1 MTSHE
6 ELMVW
11 MGSNR
16 PQLLAPDTDIATD
29 IPPGWVHLAKKAT
42 EALDKWMPNAD
53 EEPIAKLR
61 SIAVREGRLEVAV
74 EQGDEEVRGVINAIR
89 AMSGEICD
97 RCAGKGDPVED
108 ATGETG
114 SRCRTCRS
122 RGLRVCPR
130 DWPVETVP
138 DHPHLISPGQW
149 TQDIRGGMTGADW
162 DDSDWRNYGR
172 LETVYAQPMA
182 ALMRAEDDVE
192 AMRFWTGTPGW
203 AGLLRALFVTLR
215 PEQDER
221 TDEPGHVPWRLRW
234 MKDKWGSALE
244 FDTLATEWRE
254 EQSVL
259 SSAREMAMHPAYL
272 RIIGMGE
279 RAIPLILEDL
289 RKSPDHWFI
298 ALHAITGVNPVGAR
312 PVDRFPRRRFPGA
325 AAPVRGLAHSGGGRR
340 RIPKAGAQRVAALP
354 DLFRVRRGLLR
365 GPVRHPVPQ
374 AYPRAAVLGGGGAGV
389 AAKGGGRRW
398 LPGSERADGT
408 ADLRHD
414 AGRARCRCG
423 SVGARWHGASRRASR
438 RR

>member
-1 MTSHE
+1 MLRLNRVSETTTLVEGGDMTSHE

-29 IPPGWVHLAKKAT
+29 IPPGWIHLAKKAT
-42 EALDKWMPNAD
+42 GALDKWMPNAD
-53 EEPIAKLR
+53 EAPIAKLR

-74 EQGDEEVRGVINAIR
+74 EQGDEEVRGVIDAIR

-130 DWPVETVP
+130 DWPVETVS

-203 AGLLRALFVTLR
+203 GGLLRALFVTLR

-234 MKDKWGSALE
+234 IKEKWGSLHVRTTRGTPYQRAVVRTVEAMSGVTCDKCGLPGE
-244 FDTLATEWRE
+244 VRWAQWVRPECDACWASASDEDRACAARWVQLVHEVRE
-254 EQSVL
+254 RQ
-259 SSAREMAMHPAYL
+259 
-272 RIIGMGE
+272 
-279 RAIPLILEDL
+279 D
-289 RKSPDHWFI
+289 SP
-298 ALHAITGVNPVGAR
+298 T
-312 PVDRFPRRRFPGA
+312 PRTQQ
-325 AAPVRGLAHSGGGRR
+325 L
-340 RIPKAGAQRVAALP
+340 
-354 DLFRVRRGLLR
+354 
-365 GPVRHPVPQ
+365 
-374 AYPRAAVLGGGGAGV
+374 PRA
-389 AAKGGGRRW
+389 
-398 LPGSERADGT
+398 
-408 ADLRHD
+408 
-414 AGRARCRCG
+414 
-423 SVGARWHGASRRASR
+423 
-438 RR
+438 